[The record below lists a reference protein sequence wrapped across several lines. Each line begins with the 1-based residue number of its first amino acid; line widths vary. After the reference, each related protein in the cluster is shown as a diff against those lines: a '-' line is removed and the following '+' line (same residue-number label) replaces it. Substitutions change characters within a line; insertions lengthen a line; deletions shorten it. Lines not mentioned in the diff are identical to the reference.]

1 MKFVISST
9 DLLTHLSL
17 MEKAKGSK
25 PTQPILEYTLME
37 LKDGRLS
44 FMASDLET
52 TFISELEVSTSEEN
66 GSAAVPKQMLDILK
80 EFPEQPLTFVV
91 NQENFN
97 IELSWS
103 TGKASLPSA
112 NPKDFPSVPELSDNA
127 SNITL
132 PNSALNE
139 GIVRTIFAT
148 GNDDVRPAMSG
159 IYFDLKNDYVTFVAT
174 DAHKLV
180 RYTRPDIPV
189 TNKADFILPKK
200 SAAVLLSF
208 LGKGNGDVELKFDE
222 KNASF
227 SSGVYRVVCRLIESN
242 FPAYNS
248 VIPQENPNKAIV
260 DRQEMLLV
268 VKRIATLA
276 PAATSLIR
284 LKFTSGQMTISAQ
297 DIDFSFSGTDHI
309 SCNYE
314 GIEMEIGFKSSFLR
328 EILNNLNTQEVALE
342 FSDPNRAGLVIP
354 VGEDETKEQ
363 TLMLIMPMMI

>member
-1 MKFVISST
+1 MKFVISSS
-9 DLLTHLSL
+9 DLLAHLSL
-17 MEKAKGSK
+17 MEKAKSSK

-37 LKDGRLS
+37 LKKGKLS

-52 TFISELEVSTSEEN
+52 TFISELEVANSEED

-80 EFPEQPLTFVV
+80 EFPEQPLTFTI
-91 NQENFN
+91 NQENFT

-112 NPKDFPSVPELSDNA
+112 NPKDFPSIPELNGNV
-127 SNITL
+127 SNLTL
-132 PNSALNE
+132 PSTALSE
-139 GIVRTIFAT
+139 GITRTIFAT
-148 GNDDVRPAMSG
+148 GSDDVRPAMSG
-159 IYFDLKNDYVTFVAT
+159 IYFDLKGDYVTFVAT

-180 RYTRPDIPV
+180 RYTRPDIAV

-200 SAAVLLSF
+200 SASVLLSF
-208 LGKGNGDVELKFDE
+208 LNKDDGNVELTFDE

-227 SSGVYRVVCRLIESN
+227 SRGEYRVVCRLIDSN

-248 VIPQENPNKAIV
+248 VIPKENPNKAIV
-260 DRQEMLLV
+260 NRQEMLAV

-276 PAATSLIR
+276 PVATSLIR
-284 LKFTSGQMTISAQ
+284 LKFIQGQMTISAQ

-309 SCNYE
+309 NCNYE
-314 GIEMEIGFKSSFLR
+314 GNEIEIGFKSSFLR
-328 EILNNLNTQEVALE
+328 EILNNLNTQDVVLE
-342 FSDPNRAGLVIP
+342 FSDPNRAGLVLP
-354 VGEDETKEQ
+354 FGEDETVEK